1 MFQNRQ
7 ELAAMIRSVME
18 EFGVSIMD
26 AIIHICE
33 KYNIEE
39 ETIAVM
45 IRQSHKLKDELR
57 EEATALRML
66 RE

>member
-18 EFGVSIMD
+18 EYSVSILD

-39 ETIAVM
+39 ETIATM